1 MTLTRDEAATVA
13 LRELDGFTAR
23 LGELDPT
30 GWRRPTRCAGWDVT
44 ALARHVAGAAWQQ
57 AEAFHRARQDIT
69 EPPSVV
75 GVSHEPD
82 GLVAALARSR
92 GHLEQGLSRL
102 AGDRDPT
109 VPLPFATLPASVAT
123 LVLVIEYGFHLND
136 LEWALGEETELR
148 TDVAQTM
155 VELLGIWLP
164 SLQGDEPDGP
174 VGYRLA
180 GDGGVVTDLAWREG
194 QWQVGQ
200 DAGPDTCE
208 VTGSDSAVAL
218 FSMGRIGADHPWVTS
233 RDPAGVA
240 GRFKDFFPGP

>member
-1 MTLTRDEAATVA
+1 
-13 LRELDGFTAR
+13 
-23 LGELDPT
+23 
-30 GWRRPTRCAGWDVT
+30 VT

-57 AEAFHRARQDIT
+57 AEAFHRARQDIN

-75 GVSHEPD
+75 SVSHGPD
-82 GLVAALARSR
+82 DLSAAVTRSR
-92 GHLEQGLSRL
+92 RHLDGGFSGL
-102 AGDRDPT
+102 AGDGDPT

-136 LEWALGEETELR
+136 LEWALGVETELR
-148 TDVAQTM
+148 ADVAQTM

-164 SLQGDEPDGP
+164 SLQGEKPDGP

-180 GDGGVVTDLAWREG
+180 GDGGVVTNLAWREG

-200 DAGPDTCE
+200 DAGRDTCE

-218 FSMGRIGADHPWVTS
+218 FSMGRIGADHPWLTR